1 MGARARLA
9 LRARGQAICAR
20 LGGTPCLT
28 ARPSRSGAV
37 ARVAAAGLPL
47 MSKPFVDVAAG
58 LILRAD
64 GALLLAERPADKPW
78 SGWWELPGGKI
89 EAGESV
95 LQALARELKE
105 ELDIEVTEATPWVTY
120 THEYPKNVVR
130 LAFCRVTGWTGEP
143 RGIEGQRLEWVDPRQ
158 TLTVGPLL
166 PATEPPLRWL
176 RLPDR
181 YLLTSIG
188 DEAGLPAFL
197 DKLTRALRGGI
208 KLVQFREPGWPTGQ
222 DCPDLHA
229 AFQQVLRRCHEFGA
243 RCLVNSCHPEN
254 WWAQADGVH
263 FRAADAK
270 SPAAMK
276 HAAMIQG
283 TRPAPA
289 PDNIPDTSL
298 PLIGVSAHDANDLL
312 AARKL
317 NADFVVLGHVLD
329 TPSHPNEP
337 GMGWQRFAELAQEA
351 SLPVFAI
358 GGQSAGTI
366 KTAREHGAHG
376 IAGIRMQD
384 KH

>member
-1 MGARARLA
+1 
-9 LRARGQAICAR
+9 
-20 LGGTPCLT
+20 
-28 ARPSRSGAV
+28 
-37 ARVAAAGLPL
+37 
-47 MSKPFVDVAAG
+47 MSKPFIDVAAG

-120 THEYPKNVVR
+120 THEYPKNIVR

-143 RGIEGQRLEWVDPRQ
+143 RGIEGQRLEWVDPQQ
-158 TLTVGPLL
+158 TLAVGPLL

-188 DEAGLPAFL
+188 GAAGLAVFL
-197 DKLTRALRGGI
+197 DKLTRALEGGI
-208 KLVQFREPGWPTGQ
+208 RLVQFREPDWPAGQ
-222 DCPDLHA
+222 TDPDLHA

-243 RCLVNSCHPEN
+243 RCLVNSCHPQS

-263 FRAADAK
+263 LRAVDARARAA
-270 SPAAMK
+270 
-276 HAAMIQG
+276 G
-283 TRPAPA
+283 LPAPA
-289 PDNIPDTSL
+289 PAHAGL
-298 PLIGVSAHDANDLL
+298 LGVSAHDAEDLL
-312 AARKL
+312 AARAL
-317 NADFVVLGHVLD
+317 NADFAVLGHVLD
-329 TPSHPNEP
+329 TPSHPGRP
-337 GMGWQRFAELAQEA
+337 GMGWERYAALAGQA

-358 GGQSAGTI
+358 GGQSAATV
-366 KTAREHGAHG
+366 KTARRHGAHG
-376 IAGIRMQD
+376 IAGIRRLLD
-384 KH
+384 